1 MYKLAEDLVENELT
15 NYIAQLAKV
24 RAGSPALKYGDYLQ
38 LAIAPDV
45 LVFQRRTNED
55 RIIFAMNCGDGEF
68 TAHFDAQAGCGI
80 DLITG
85 DSVDFG
91 GGLTI
96 QGKTAMIIR
105 TEEVSLP

>member
-1 MYKLAEDLVENELT
+1 
-15 NYIAQLAKV
+15 
-24 RAGSPALKYGDYLQ
+24 
-38 LAIAPDV
+38 
-45 LVFQRRTNED
+45 
-55 RIIFAMNCGDGEF
+55 MNCGDNEF